1 VSALMFESNDIL
13 ISGSWDKTMKV
24 WQVETGEAIAQW
36 VGHTDSVTSLAIPAG
51 QKGSASPNHL
61 RNALNQRLLISGSR
75 DRTVKQWQF
84 SL

>member
-36 VGHTDSVTSLAIPAG
+36 VGHTDSITSLAISS
-51 QKGSASPNHL
+51 KHDRSADSNTL
-61 RNALNQRLLISGSR
+61 RNVLNQGFLISGSR